1 MIFHSVPKA
10 VQKLFPHR
18 KWRGDGSENQ
28 VYLTFDD
35 GPVPGITEYVL
46 EQLLLRDQQATF
58 FMVGDNV
65 RKHPELARKVLS
77 AGHGIGNHTFHHLK
91 GFRTTQE
98 VYFRDFQK
106 AENTFQEVFGEKT
119 RIFRPP
125 YGSLTPMQSSPI
137 RQSHEIIMWDVL
149 SGDYHPKANPEK
161 ILKETKKRT
170 QAGSIVVFHDQQK
183 TAEVL
188 PKILPQYLDFL
199 SENNFKTALL

>member
-10 VQKLFPHR
+10 VQKLFPNR
-18 KWRGDGSENQ
+18 KWCGDGSENQ

-35 GPVPGITEYVL
+35 GPVPGVTDYVL
-46 EQLLLRDQQATF
+46 DQLSARGQKATF

-65 RKHPELARKVLS
+65 GKHPELAKEVLR

-91 GFRTTQE
+91 GFRTSQKE
-98 VYFRDFQK
+98 YFRDFQK
-106 AENTFQEVFGEKT
+106 AEDIFQEILGKKT
-119 RIFRPP
+119 GIFRPP
-125 YGSLTPMQSSPI
+125 YGSMTPLQSSPI
-137 RQSHEIIMWDVL
+137 RKSHEIIMWDVL
-149 SGDYHPKANPEK
+149 SGDYHPKVNPEK

-183 TAEVL
+183 TAAVL

-199 SENNFKTALL
+199 SENNFKTALF